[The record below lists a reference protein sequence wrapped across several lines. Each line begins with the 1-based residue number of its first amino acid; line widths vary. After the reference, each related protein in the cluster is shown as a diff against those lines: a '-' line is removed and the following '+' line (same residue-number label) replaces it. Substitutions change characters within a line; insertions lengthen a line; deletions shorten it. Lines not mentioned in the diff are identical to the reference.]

1 MPRRPASPSGAR
13 SQHLGVR
20 LTEPEAAAIA
30 ASAAREG
37 TSSSAWARDLVLAA
51 AGHGPAPPSADALAQ
66 AAAVHQLGVEVRRLG
81 VNVNQLSRRV
91 NASPADIAAVLDES
105 ESGRTLG
112 EVRAILNR
120 VLERLEDLG

>member
-30 ASAAREG
+30 AAAAREG

-81 VNVNQLSRRV
+81 GNINQVARRV
-91 NASPADIAAVLDES
+91 NLAPADIAEVLGES
-105 ESGRTLG
+105 ESVRAFG
-112 EVRAILNR
+112 EVRAVLNR
-120 VLERLEDLG
+120 VLERLEDLR